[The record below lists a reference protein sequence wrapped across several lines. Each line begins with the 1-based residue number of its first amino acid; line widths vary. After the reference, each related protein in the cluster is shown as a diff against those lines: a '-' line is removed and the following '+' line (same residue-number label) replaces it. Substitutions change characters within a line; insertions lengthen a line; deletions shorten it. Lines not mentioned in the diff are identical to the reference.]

1 MSWLPPAAS
10 DLERLEAVWTDI
22 TGQGLAL
29 SHLDAVTAAA
39 WLDAAPLEVVTRA
52 LEAAV
57 KRLGWDVRPGRAPA
71 RSLRACARDVQAAI
85 QAYRARAVG
94 GRHG

>member
-10 DLERLEAVWTDI
+10 DLERLEAVWTDL

-29 SHLDAVTAAA
+29 SPLDAETAAA
-39 WLDAAPLEVVTRA
+39 WLAEAPLVVVTRA

-57 KRLGWDVRPGRAPA
+57 KRLRWDARPDRAPA
-71 RSLRACARDVQAAI
+71 RSLRACAPDVRRAI
-85 QAYRARAVG
+85 QAHHARAVG

>member
-10 DLERLEAVWTDI
+10 DLERLEAVWTDL

-29 SHLDAVTAAA
+29 SHLDVETAAA
-39 WLDAAPLEVVTRA
+39 WLDAAPLEVVARA
-52 LEAAV
+52 LAAAV
-57 KRLGWDVRPGRAPA
+57 HRLGWDARPGRAPA
-71 RSLRACARDVQAAI
+71 RSLRACAPDVRRAI
-85 QAYRARAVG
+85 QAHRARAVG